1 MQTRILLVGA
11 AVALTMSAQTFQRK
25 ATIVGGGGRDRG
37 QCTVEVQVDGSAQV
51 EIRGDTAILRNTSGQ
66 PAQWRRFECTAPLP
80 QNPGNLQMADV
91 AGRGRQFMVRNAG
104 GAAVI
109 QIDDSEGG
117 PDLYAFDLYWGNPP
131 VSGYRGRQD
140 RDRDFDGQG
149 GFRDGNRFTRREA
162 IQVCQENIR
171 NQAVSRFNTP
181 NITFR
186 RIDIDNNP
194 GRQDWVIGEIAV
206 RRRFGRQSFYN
217 FSCSVNF
224 ETGRVRNARIDQFE
238 TSDYPPPYSGGF
250 R

>member
-117 PDLYAFDLYWGNPP
+117 PDLYAFDLYW
-131 VSGYRGRQD
+131 
-140 RDRDFDGQG
+140 
-149 GFRDGNRFTRREA
+149 
-162 IQVCQENIR
+162 
-171 NQAVSRFNTP
+171 
-181 NITFR
+181 
-186 RIDIDNNP
+186 
-194 GRQDWVIGEIAV
+194 
-206 RRRFGRQSFYN
+206 
-217 FSCSVNF
+217 
-224 ETGRVRNARIDQFE
+224 
-238 TSDYPPPYSGGF
+238 
-250 R
+250 